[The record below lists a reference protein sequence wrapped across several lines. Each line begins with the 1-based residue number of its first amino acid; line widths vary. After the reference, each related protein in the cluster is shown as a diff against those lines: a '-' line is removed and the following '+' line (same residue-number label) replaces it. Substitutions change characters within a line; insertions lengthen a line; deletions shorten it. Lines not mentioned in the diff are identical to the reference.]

1 MAGIPIVTYSGVNGG
16 IGIMPE
22 YKVDKHFFTSSEIS
36 NLLMGLGSIS
46 TVLSHK
52 DVTGTLEKIKTLVPD
67 NQASQ
72 FKIKSNQIKIDLA
85 IWMDNSQIRTKL
97 ELIKKALNG
106 HKLLSIDYRAQT
118 GSLTPR
124 RIEPYQMVL
133 KQGQWYLQ
141 AYCILRNDFRIFKIT
156 RMAALRLL
164 DDEFEPRQFES
175 RPMDGTGWIDKKLIT
190 IQLRVHWSL
199 EGEMLEHCGKDKI
212 KPCGKEWFEAEFPF
226 TEDEYG
232 YNMLLGFG
240 DKCECIGPDHVRN
253 ELLRRIRNLLKRYN
267 R

>member
-1 MAGIPIVTYSGVNGG
+1 MAGIPIVTYTGVNGG

-22 YKVDKHFFTSSEIS
+22 YKVDKHFFTSAEIS

-46 TVLSHK
+46 TVLSLK
-52 DVTGTLEKIKTLVPD
+52 DVTGTLEKIKSLVPD

-72 FKIKSNQIKIDLA
+72 FNIKSNQIKIDLA
-85 IWMDNSQIRTKL
+85 VWMDNSRIRTKL
-97 ELIKKALNG
+97 ELIKKALNS

-118 GSLTPR
+118 GASTPR
-124 RIEPYQMVL
+124 RIEPYQIVL
-133 KQGQWYLQ
+133 KQGYWYLQ
-141 AYCILRNDFRIFKIT
+141 AYCILRNEFRIFKLT

-164 DDEFEPRQFES
+164 DDEFTPRQFEP
-175 RPMDGTGWIDKKLIT
+175 RPMDGTGWIDKKLIP
-190 IQLRVHWSL
+190 IQLRVHRSL
-199 EGEMLEHCGKDKI
+199 EEKMLEHCGKDKI
-212 KPCGKEWFEAEFPF
+212 NPCGKDWFQAEFPF

-253 ELLRRIRNLLKRYN
+253 ELLRRIRNLLKYYN
-267 R
+267 